1 MTYEERLAAWAVVFP
16 PEYDGL
22 PNVDA
27 EHFTALELA
36 LQELRETRQPT
47 SNTARLR
54 LVVHAAEVL
63 GALGEVE
70 KAGA

>member
-1 MTYEERLAAWAVVFP
+1 
-16 PEYDGL
+16 
-22 PNVDA
+22 
-27 EHFTALELA
+27 

>member
-1 MTYEERLAAWAVVFP
+1 VTYEERLAAWAVIFP
-16 PEYDGL
+16 SKHAGI

>member
-27 EHFTALELA
+27 EQFTALELA
-36 LQELRETRQPT
+36 LQELRETRQPS
-47 SNTARLR
+47 SNTARLL
-54 LVVHAAEVL
+54 LVVGMAELL
-63 GALGEVE
+63 GALGGVE